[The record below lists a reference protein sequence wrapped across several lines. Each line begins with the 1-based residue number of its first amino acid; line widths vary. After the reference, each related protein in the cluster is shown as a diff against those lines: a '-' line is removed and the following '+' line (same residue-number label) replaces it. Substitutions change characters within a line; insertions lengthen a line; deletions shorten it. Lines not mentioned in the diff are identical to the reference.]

1 MKGVGGFWPV
11 CGRSAYLGAFTE
23 SGKAERRV
31 GMAQFR
37 VHSRP
42 RTARLPCSARGRNR
56 RPTVSVA
63 RERSPMIAAKNVTR
77 FHLAP
82 AVKTA
87 VTAVRSIGVA
97 NLRHLPPRAKET
109 GPMFFYSN
117 SGTLTSGTSRSTQRV
132 AQTNGVERGEM
143 FDATSVVSANA
154 RFALSGS
161 PEPSMVLV
169 LGRRQLGPRVQLFQP
184 LSQVIPAG

>member
-11 CGRSAYLGAFTE
+11 YGRSAYLGAFAE

-63 RERSPMIAAKNVTR
+63 RNRSPMIAAKNVTSSYI
-77 FHLAP
+77 AP

-87 VTAVRSIGVA
+87 VTAVRSIGA
-97 NLRHLPPRAKET
+97 AKAFAPRAKET
-109 GPMFFYSN
+109 RPMFFFSN
-117 SGTLTSGTSRSTQRV
+117 SGTLTSGNIQIHTASSSDERCRTRRNVRRNQRCE
-132 AQTNGVERGEM
+132 GKRR
-143 FDATSVVSANA
+143 FD
-154 RFALSGS
+154 LSGS
-161 PEPSMVLV
+161 PEPSTVLV
-169 LGRRQLGPRVQLFQP
+169 LGRRQLGAPVQLFQP